1 MDVNLDSSSL
11 PFRFILIFSF
21 RTLSNYPSRH
31 LQTELVHESAQV
43 LATTRTNVLAAHETL
58 VAFLVEHA
66 GGAELSGTA
75 ELAAAQEIVTKADEL
90 LAA

>member
-1 MDVNLDSSSL
+1 MLTLLHSYRNLC
-11 PFRFILIFSF
+11 
-21 RTLSNYPSRH
+21 T
-31 LQTELVHESAQV
+31 QTELVHESAQV

-75 ELAAAQEIVTKADEL
+75 ELTAAQEIVTKADEL